1 MKKLR
6 VAIIGI
12 AHIHVDYM
20 LYFFGLHKD
29 MYEIVGCADYPP
41 YTKEDFELHKE
52 CKSALELYGFR
63 RLS

>member
-29 MYEIVGCADYPP
+29 MYEIVGCAD
-41 YTKEDFELHKE
+41 
-52 CKSALELYGFR
+52 
-63 RLS
+63 